1 MDDPMTFLSMFD
13 SSSVVLV
20 VVIVFLAITLILGV
34 RIVPQSEQYVVT
46 RLGKYHRTLAAGVNL
61 IVPYLDQVH
70 SKISIADQ
78 VVNDVRL
85 DVVSRDNVV
94 FSIELL
100 CVYRVVK
107 SEYAVFRVS
116 DVSELVIG
124 LIKSLVRSEIGKVEL
139 DAIQQE
145 RDSLNVEI
153 RQALEAAADDY
164 GINISRAEITDVELK
179 PETQRAMAEV
189 LEAERMRRAAILR
202 AEGEKR
208 AVELAADATLYK
220 QQKEAEALMVTANAT
235 AESNRLIR
243 DGMAEG
249 GEAAARFQIAERQ
262 IEAFQKLAA
271 SSNSKIIVL
280 PGDATDG
287 FTRAA
292 TILAKD

>member
-1 MDDPMTFLSMFD
+1 M
-13 SSSVVLV
+13 
-20 VVIVFLAITLILGV
+20 
-34 RIVPQSEQYVVT
+34 
-46 RLGKYHRTLAAGVNL
+46 
-61 IVPYLDQVH
+61 
-70 SKISIADQ
+70 
-78 VVNDVRL
+78 
-85 DVVSRDNVV
+85 
-94 FSIELL
+94 
-100 CVYRVVK
+100 
-107 SEYAVFRVS
+107 
-116 DVSELVIG
+116 
-124 LIKSLVRSEIGKVEL
+124 
-139 DAIQQE
+139 QQE
-145 RDSLNVEI
+145 RESLNIEI

-208 AVELAADATLYK
+208 AVELAADAALYK

-262 IEAFQKLAA
+262 IDAFQKLAA